1 MWANFI
7 SHCYEGAIFHNSQ
20 SELFHIRRK
29 PNISLKAY
37 DSEVFRNFVDAFRAF
52 SVCRQIRTG
61 ETLEIFTNLWYNK
74 EKSKEITTITPKE
87 QCEVLLDKLLPF
99 AEDQMKK
106 HREFYPFAAVMLMDD
121 SVELTGSYDGNEH
134 PESKDV
140 LADLIQIHKQ
150 LAAEGKIKASGIVWN
165 AGIASADGKP
175 TDAIIVS
182 LEHKNDYSVI
192 VGEPYKIGFFKKI
205 TFGNLFA
212 MEGKHDIF

>member
-1 MWANFI
+1 M
-7 SHCYEGAIFHNSQ
+7 
-20 SELFHIRRK
+20 
-29 PNISLKAY
+29 
-37 DSEVFRNFVDAFRAF
+37 
-52 SVCRQIRTG
+52 
-61 ETLEIFTNLWYNK
+61 
-74 EKSKEITTITPKE
+74 TPKE

-106 HREFYPFAAVMLMDD
+106 YREFYPFAAVILMDD

-150 LAAEGKIKASGIVWN
+150 LAAENKIKASGMVWN

-182 LEHKNDYSVI
+182 LEHKDGYSVI
-192 VGEPYKIGFFKKI
+192 VGEPYKVGLFKKV